1 MRRAVVAFLSGVLF
15 AIGLGVGGMTQPTK
29 VVGFLDFFGNWDY
42 SLMFVMGGAIA
53 VYLPAWFAFKCKKS
67 ILAGKLPCAARGDLD
82 KKLFIGATVFGI
94 GWGLAG
100 VCPGPG
106 IVLLARPTPSS
117 AVFVVAMLLGMA
129 AFNAIPKRTISL
141 AVAQPAK

>member
-1 MRRAVVAFLSGVLF
+1 MRRAVVAFLAGVLF
-15 AIGLGVGGMTQPTK
+15 AVGLGVGGMTLPTK
-29 VVGFLDFFGNWDY
+29 VVGFLDFFGDWDY

-53 VYLPAWFAFKCKKS
+53 VYLPVWFAFKCRKS

-82 KKLFIGATVFGI
+82 KKLFLGATVFGI

-106 IVLLARPTPSS
+106 IVLLARPSLSS
-117 AVFVVAMLLGMA
+117 AVFVIAMLLGMA
-129 AFNAIPKRTISL
+129 AFNAIPMRTIKL
-141 AVAQPAK
+141 QPATGAS